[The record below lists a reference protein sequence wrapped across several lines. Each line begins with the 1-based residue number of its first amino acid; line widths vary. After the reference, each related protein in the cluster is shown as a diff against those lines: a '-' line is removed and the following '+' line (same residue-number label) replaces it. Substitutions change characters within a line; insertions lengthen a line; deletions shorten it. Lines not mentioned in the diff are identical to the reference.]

1 VTTGSHAE
9 RWRRRCAPLGF
20 ALVVLAAGCSITP
33 EKKAD
38 AVNDINRQ
46 FQEEYERILMQ
57 KGTRAFNGVT
67 RDEAFRAMRATM
79 LTLGMQIL
87 NEDPALGYLSIRGA
101 APRPAD
107 LEEWRRASETD
118 LPKARSIIA
127 QHLGWLVAQLF
138 TFDPAGL
145 DIVMNITILEVPLG
159 VQISLTMRMRET
171 APPKGDL
178 PRREY
183 APPTAVSMG
192 LDKIWRQF
200 EQELRAAPVRRS
212 DAPVAVTAPAA

>member
-1 VTTGSHAE
+1 MTIGAASSA
-9 RWRRRCAPLGF
+9 RGRRSAPLAF
-20 ALVVLAAGCSITP
+20 ALVFFIAGCTLTP

-38 AVNDINRQ
+38 TVNDINRQ

-57 KGTRAFNGVT
+57 KGTRVFSGVS
-67 RDEAFRAMRATM
+67 RDEAFRAMRAAM
-79 LTLGMQIL
+79 LTLGMQIVD
-87 NEDPALGYLSIRGA
+87 EDPTLGYLNVRGP
-101 APRPAD
+101 APSPAD
-107 LEEWRRASETD
+107 LEEWRRASEAD
-118 LPKARSIIA
+118 LPKARAIIA

-145 DIVMNITILEVPLG
+145 DIVMNITIVEVRAG
-159 VQISLTMRMRET
+159 AQISLTMRMRET

-200 EQELRAAPVRRS
+200 EQELRPTAGRR
-212 DAPVAVTAPAA
+212 